1 MLEKKRNGVTLWK
14 AGIITI
20 RTSFI
25 NRDFLLFYHKR
36 AEMSTENKIRTKFA
50 VGHFLTKEPDDPAS
64 FAELAK
70 RFAPRLREVYFPWP
84 GLSNAR
90 AKVYDNPDD
99 EARIAADLKYCREHG
114 MKLDILANATCYGD
128 KAFTEEQRLQII
140 GIIRNLDKRG
150 LYPEIITTTSP
161 YVAKIFKMN
170 FPDIEI
176 RASVNMRLRNTL
188 ALEYLAPLYDSF
200 YICRDVQRDLP
211 TFRTMAAWCRD
222 HGKKLCL
229 LANSGCVRNCP
240 WQVFHETLLAHNFS
254 MISNEMAQQNL
265 ILLCNQLFLTKKRAE
280 FLRCSWIRPEDVHVF
295 EPELETI
302 KLSTREAKYPHEIV
316 EAYVN
321 GSYDGDL
328 LRLTDPIHTFGFRP
342 YRIENKAFP
351 ADWVTS
357 GIAGKCAENC
367 THCGK
372 CDQILNQVLKYDVD
386 PSSRLDGFSLTN
398 NFTLL
403 APKRRHNSPEPDNG
417 QKKKSHG

>member
-1 MLEKKRNGVTLWK
+1 
-14 AGIITI
+14 
-20 RTSFI
+20 
-25 NRDFLLFYHKR
+25 
-36 AEMSTENKIRTKFA
+36 MSSEQIARTKFA
-50 VGHFLTKEPDDPAS
+50 VGHFLTAEPDDPKS

-70 RFAPRLREVYFPWP
+70 QFAPRLREVYFPWP

-90 AKVYDNPDD
+90 AKVYNKPND
-99 EARIAADLKYCREHG
+99 EERIVADLKYCREHG

-128 KAFTEEQRLQII
+128 RSFTEEQRLQII
-140 GIIRNLDKRG
+140 GIIRHLDELG

-161 YVAKIFKMN
+161 FIAKIFRMN

-222 HGKKLCL
+222 HGKKLCM

-240 WQVFHETLLAHNFS
+240 WQVFHETLLSHNFNK
-254 MISNEMAQQNL
+254 ISGEMVEQNL
-265 ILLCNQLFLTKKRAE
+265 ELLCNRLFLKKHYCD
-280 FLRCSWIRPEDVHVF
+280 FLRCTWIRPEDIPVF

-302 KLSTREAKYPHEIV
+302 KLSTREARYPLDIV

-321 GSYDGDL
+321 GSYDGNL
-328 LRLTDPIHTFGFRP
+328 LRLMDPIHVFAFRP
-342 YRIENKAFP
+342 YRVDNKSFP

-367 THCGK
+367 VHCGK
-372 CDQILNQVLKYDVD
+372 CEQILNQVMKYDVEH
-386 PSSRLDGFSLTN
+386 STRLDCFSLTN
-398 NFTLL
+398 NFSLL
-403 APKRRHNSPEPDNG
+403 APEKRQDYSGLNYIRG
-417 QKKKSHG
+417 KKGAK